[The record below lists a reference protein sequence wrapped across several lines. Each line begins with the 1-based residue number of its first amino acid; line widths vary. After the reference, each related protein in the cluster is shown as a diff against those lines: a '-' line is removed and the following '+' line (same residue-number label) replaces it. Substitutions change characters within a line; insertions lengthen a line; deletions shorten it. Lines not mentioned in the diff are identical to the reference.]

1 MLFGGDTESGSS
13 KMWNANSGPSP
24 VAPIVAALILA
35 AIVAAFVF
43 AGGPQRI
50 DGAYRSY
57 RFAQCNHEAS
67 ATNAVSPVYPTSA
80 MRLHLPS
87 SSVLVQLTID
97 PLGTIRN
104 PSVQKSS
111 GNAAIDSAAMRA
123 ATASTYSPKVI
134 NCRATSATYLF
145 RADFSND

>member
-1 MLFGGDTESGSS
+1 
-13 KMWNANSGPSP
+13 MWNADSGPSP

-35 AIVAAFVF
+35 AIVAALVYLG
-43 AGGPQRI
+43 APQRI
-50 DGAYRSY
+50 DSAYRSY

-80 MRLHLPS
+80 MRLHLAP
-87 SSVLVQLTID
+87 SSVLVQLTVD
-97 PLGTIRN
+97 ALGTVRHPN
-104 PSVQKSS
+104 VQKSS
-111 GNAAIDSAAMRA
+111 GNAAIDSAATLA
-123 ATASTYSPKVI
+123 AINSTYAPKVI